1 MSLNC
6 DVTASKVSSSDAHD
20 ERMDTSPQ
28 KYENSL
34 ESGCSG
40 GKVLCGRKRELER
53 SGELG
58 GGGVGRTGDCKRSG
72 KLTRK

>member
-6 DVTASKVSSSDAHD
+6 DVNASKVSFSEGHD

-28 KYENSL
+28 MCENSL
-34 ESGCSG
+34 ESGCSVRQ
-40 GKVLCGRKRELER
+40 VLCGRKRELER

-58 GGGVGRTGDCKRSG
+58 GGGVGRTGDYKQSG